1 MKHVFTS
8 AIADSADT
16 TLVRPVNWNDN
27 HVMGV
32 TVTAVDLT
40 LAATNDFIKCTGGVS
55 GIMITLPSSPR
66 TGQQYT
72 IKKVD
77 TGVGEVTVV
86 GTIDGDTN
94 YGLISEGQY
103 VVVVWDGSAWNII
116 GNN

>member
-8 AIADSADT
+8 AIPDDANTA
-16 TLVRPVNWNDN
+16 LVRPSNWNDT
-27 HVMGV
+27 HVMACS
-32 TVTAVDLT
+32 TTAVNLVLT
-40 LAATNDFIKCTGGVS
+40 STHDFVKCTGGS
-55 GIMITLPSSPR
+55 LGISVTLPSSPR

-77 TGVGEVTVV
+77 TGIGEVTVV